1 MSNIPT
7 AQTFVYSTVDKLE
20 VKLDLYVPPNVTGSL
35 PAIICF
41 HGGGLTVGDRYPGPM
56 TATWLLE
63 MAAANGIIFIS
74 PDYHLLCPSTGF
86 DHIGDVKALFHFL
99 STEVNAYLSGVTLD
113 ASRIGIAGVSAG
125 AYLARLAALY
135 AEPRP
140 RAILSLY
147 GMGGDWLSDFYLA
160 LKTTSI
166 PLFGSILSKE
176 DGAELVKFEK
186 MDPVVEAPL
195 KTCGNRV
202 KLFPWWWQNGIM
214 LDILAGEVGLSDR
227 LRPLPPAEREA
238 AIPAHLAT
246 IFPQLHINSSF
257 PPTILIHGKDDTAV
271 IVGESEYTY
280 QQLQKAGVRSEL
292 HVVPGA
298 EHGLVIMPSW
308 KEVPEAAGM
317 YKKGFE
323 FLAKEIV

>member
-1 MSNIPT
+1 
-7 AQTFVYSTVDKLE
+7 
-20 VKLDLYVPPNVTGSL
+20 
-35 PAIICF
+35 
-41 HGGGLTVGDRYPGPM
+41 
-56 TATWLLE
+56 
-63 MAAANGIIFIS
+63 
-74 PDYHLLCPSTGF
+74 
-86 DHIGDVKALFHFL
+86 
-99 STEVNAYLSGVTLD
+99 
-113 ASRIGIAGVSAG
+113 
-125 AYLARLAALY
+125 
-135 AEPRP
+135 
-140 RAILSLY
+140 
-147 GMGGDWLSDFYLA
+147 
-160 LKTTSI
+160 
-166 PLFGSILSKE
+166 
-176 DGAELVKFEK
+176 
-186 MDPVVEAPL
+186 
-195 KTCGNRV
+195 
-202 KLFPWWWQNGIM
+202 M

-238 AIPAHLAT
+238 AIPAHLAA